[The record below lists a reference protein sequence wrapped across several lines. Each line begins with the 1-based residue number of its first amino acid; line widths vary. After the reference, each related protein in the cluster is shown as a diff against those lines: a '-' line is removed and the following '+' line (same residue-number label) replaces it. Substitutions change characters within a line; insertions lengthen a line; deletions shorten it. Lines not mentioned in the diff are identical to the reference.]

1 MFITKKHIPRRTF
14 LRGAGVT
21 LALPLLDSMIPAQ
34 TPLSRTAAVP
44 KTRFTGIFVPHGMA
58 PGYWIPDSSRLEA
71 GKMPAIMQPLDRV
84 VGDGGKLVRESLLDH
99 SVVISGLWSKSAEPP
114 PGVTGADHWV
124 AAAFLAGEKP
134 KKATGSDIHNGVT
147 IDQLIAEKI
156 GQESLLPSLQQ
167 AIEDPGANSSNCG
180 EGYSCAYTNSI
191 SWAATNLPLPMEL
204 NPQVVFERLF
214 GDVQA
219 KTNEER
225 AARREQDR
233 SILDSIT
240 GTLTAFKK
248 SLPASDRQRV
258 DEYADSV
265 REIERRLEI
274 AKKATGVMES
284 HEGIVVPAG
293 VPDSFDEHLKL
304 QFDLQRLAYQGD
316 ITRVS
321 TLLYARDLTGRS
333 FPASGTNT
341 SFHGG
346 SHHAEN
352 PDRILDY
359 SKINRYHVEC
369 LAYFLDKLR
378 NTPDGD
384 GTLLD
389 HSLVLYGTN
398 MGDSNQH
405 LHYDVPYILA
415 GGASGQLKG
424 GRHLS
429 FPTKTVTTANL
440 LLSVLSMFGVK
451 QDKIGDDSTGL
462 LAGLV

>member
-1 MFITKKHIPRRTF
+1 MFITKKHISRRTV
-14 LRGAGVT
+14 LRGAGVA

-34 TPLSRTAAVP
+34 TPLAKTAASP
-44 KTRFTGIFVPHGMA
+44 ATRFTGIFVPHGMA
-58 PGYWIPDSSRLEA
+58 PGYWIPEGLTLDPNKL
-71 GKMPAIMQPLDRV
+71 PAILTPLAKVADQT
-84 VGDGGKLVRESLLDH
+84 
-99 SVVISGLWSKSAEPP
+99 VIMSGLWTKSAEPP
-114 PGVTGADHWV
+114 EGVTGADHWV
-124 AAAFLAGEKP
+124 AAAYMAAQKP
-134 KKATGSDIHNGVT
+134 KKATGADIYNGIT
-147 IDQLIAEKI
+147 IDQLIAQKI
-156 GQESLLPSLQQ
+156 GQDSLMPSLQQ

-191 SWAATNLPLPMEL
+191 SWASHSVPLPMEL

-219 KTNEER
+219 KSPEAR
-225 AARREQDR
+225 AARRSQDR

-240 GTLTAFKK
+240 QSLSSFKK
-248 SLPASDRQRV
+248 DLGPGDKQRL

-274 AKKATGVMES
+274 ASKSTGAVNA
-284 HEGIVVPAG
+284 EGIVVPAG
-293 VPDSFDEHLKL
+293 VPDSFDEHVKL
-304 QFDLQRLAYQGD
+304 QFDLQILAYRAD

-321 TLLYARDLTGRS
+321 SLLYARDLTGRS
-333 FPASGTNT
+333 YPAAETSV

-352 PDRILDY
+352 PARIAEY
-359 SKINRYHVEC
+359 SLLNKYHVKC
-369 LAYFLDKLR
+369 LAYFAEAMK

-405 LHYDVPYILA
+405 LHYDVPHILIGGA
-415 GGASGQLKG
+415 GGKLKG
-424 GRHLS
+424 GRHLP
-429 FPTKTVTTANL
+429 FKTKTVTTGNL
-440 LLSVLSMFGVK
+440 LLSILRMYGIQQES
-451 QDKIGDDSTGL
+451 IGDSTGP
-462 LAGLV
+462 LAGLA

>member
-1 MFITKKHIPRRTF
+1 MFLTKKHIPRRTF
-14 LRGAGVT
+14 LRGAGIT

-34 TPLSRTAAVP
+34 TPLSKTAAVG

-58 PGYWIPDSSRLEA
+58 PGYWIPE
-71 GKMPAIMQPLDRV
+71 GKVLDAKKLPSIMEPLAPYVDQ
-84 VGDGGKLVRESLLDH
+84 
-99 SVVISGLWSKSAEPP
+99 SVIISGLWSKSAEPP

-147 IDQLIAEKI
+147 I

-219 KTNEER
+219 KTPQER

-240 GTLTAFKK
+240 GTLAAFKK
-248 SLPASDRQRV
+248 TLPPSDQLRV

-265 REIERRLEI
+265 REIERRLTI
-274 AKKATGVMES
+274 ATKATGTMES

-293 VPDSFDEHLKL
+293 VPDSFDEHIKL
-304 QFDLQRLAYQGD
+304 QFDLQALAYQGD

-359 SKINRYHVEC
+359 SKINRYHVLC
-369 LAYFLDKLR
+369 LAYFLGKLKSI
-378 NTPDGD
+378 PDGD
-384 GTLLD
+384 GNLLD
-389 HSLVLYGTN
+389 HTLVLYGTN

-415 GGASGQLKG
+415 GGAGGKLKG
-424 GRHLS
+424 GRHLH

-440 LLSVLSMFGVK
+440 LLSVLDVFGVN
-451 QDKIGDDSTGL
+451 QDKIGDDSTGR
-462 LAGLV
+462 LAGFAV

>member
-34 TPLSRTAAVP
+34 TPLSKTAAIP

-58 PGYWIPDSSRLEA
+58 PGYWIPDGPRLES
-71 GKMPAIMQPLDRV
+71 GKMPSIMQPLDRV
-84 VGDGGKLVRESLLDH
+84 VGDGGKIVRESLLDQ
-99 SVVISGLWSKSAEPP
+99 SVVVSGLWSKSAEPP

-147 IDQLIAEKI
+147 IDQLIAQKI

-240 GTLTAFKK
+240 GALSTFKK
-248 SLPASDRQRV
+248 SLPANDRQRV
-258 DEYADSV
+258 EEYADSV

-274 AKKATGVMES
+274 AKKATGAMET

-293 VPDSFDEHLKL
+293 VPDSFDEHLKM
-304 QFDLQRLAYQGD
+304 QFDLQALAYQGD

-352 PDRILDY
+352 PERILDY
-359 SKINRYHVEC
+359 SKINRYHVDC
-369 LAYFLDKLR
+369 LAYFLNKLR
-378 NTPDGD
+378 NTQDGD

-440 LLSVLSMFGVK
+440 LLSVLNMFGVK
-451 QDKIGDDSTGL
+451 QDSIGDDSTGL